1 VTTDPIADMLTRLR
15 NANGAHQATVS
26 VPCSKLKVEIA
37 KVLKKEGFIK
47 AFKIIKDQKQGALRL
62 YLRYGDG
69 DEPILTGMQRVSRPG
84 CRSYAGYRDLPRV
97 MNGLG
102 IAVVSTPRGVMTDR
116 EARKQLVGG
125 EILCYVW

>member
-1 VTTDPIADMLTRLR
+1 MITDPIADMLTRLR

-26 VPCSKLKVEIA
+26 VPCSKLKVELA

-47 AFKIIKDQKQGALRL
+47 AFKIIKDQRQGALRL
-62 YLRYGDG
+62 YLRYSDS
-69 DEPILTGMQRVSRPG
+69 DEAVITGLQRVSRPG
-84 CRSYAGYRDLPRV
+84 CRNYAGYRDLPRV

-102 IAVVSTPRGVMTDR
+102 IAVISTPKGVMTDR